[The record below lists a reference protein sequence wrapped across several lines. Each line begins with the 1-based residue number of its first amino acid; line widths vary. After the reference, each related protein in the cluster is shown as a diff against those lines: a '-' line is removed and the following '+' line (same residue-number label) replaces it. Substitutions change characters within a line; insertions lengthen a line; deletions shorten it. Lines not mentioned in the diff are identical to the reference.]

1 MTDIPAPIAQLAAR
15 YDATIFATQRI
26 GARVRLEGAGSDVD
40 ALLEGET
47 LRVVPADRRRRPD
60 AVLRADAA
68 TWRSIASDLRGG
80 MAAFRSGRL
89 QIRRDL
95 HLGVGLL
102 AATSPSR
109 GAGVL
114 RFRQVQTRMGAISA
128 MEAGRGAPVVLLHGL
143 GATKASFLPTVAGL
157 APDHRVIAIDLPGF
171 GDSHK
176 PIGAAYDAR
185 FFARGVEALLD
196 ALDLERAHLVGN
208 SMGGRVALEVG
219 LRSPDRTGRIA
230 LLAPSL
236 AWLRGRPWVPLLRLV
251 RPELGLLQP
260 APRWLVE
267 GVLDRVLPEAA
278 VGWTAAG
285 VDEFLRS
292 YLTARGRA
300 AFYAAAR
307 NIYLEEPHGA
317 SGFWTRLPSLRPP
330 ALFVWGRR
338 DRLVPFGFAAHVRR
352 ALPQAEHLELDCG
365 HVPQLEHP
373 KATHDAIRAFL
384 ARTAHA

>member
-1 MTDIPAPIAQLAAR
+1 MTEIPAPIAELASR
-15 YDATIFATQRI
+15 YDATIFATQRDK
-26 GARVRLEGAGSDVD
+26 ARVRLQGAGSDVD

-47 LRVVPADRRRRPD
+47 LQVVPADPNRRPD

-68 TWRSIASDLRGG
+68 TWRSIAEDLRGG

-89 QIRRDL
+89 RIRRDL

-102 AATSPSR
+102 AATSGSR
-109 GAGVL
+109 GPDGL
-114 RFRQVQTRMGAISA
+114 RFRDVETRMGTISA

-143 GATKASFLPTVAGL
+143 GATKASFLPTVAAL
-157 APDHRVIAIDLPGF
+157 APDHRVVAIDLLGF
-171 GDSHK
+171 GDSDK
-176 PIGAAYDAR
+176 PIAAGYDPR

-196 ALDLERAHLVGN
+196 ALGIERAHVVGN

-219 LRSPDRTGRIA
+219 LRTPERTDRIA

-236 AWLRGRPWVPLLRLV
+236 AWLRGRPWAPLLRLV

-267 GVLDRVLPEAA
+267 GIVGRLLPDAA
-278 VGWTAAG
+278 EGWTAAG

-307 NIYLEEPHGA
+307 NIYLEEPHGPD
-317 SGFWTRLPSLRPP
+317 GFWTRLASLRPP
-330 ALFVWGRR
+330 ALFIWGRG

-352 ALPQAEHLELDCG
+352 TVPQAEHLELDCG
-365 HVPQLEHP
+365 HVPQLERP
-373 KATHDAIRAFL
+373 KETHDAIRGFL
-384 ARTAHA
+384 ARIPVA